1 MWSNKAEGA
10 CHSNEPPGPHPWP
23 SFRHQKTHTCH
34 TLTHAQKKKKTH
46 KWSNALLT
54 TSSKQTN
61 PNLQQWHNWCRTDCV
76 DSGCCLCSFFKSCV
90 AFHVFYVWHK
100 LFLSIFLHKSDISSM
115 LQVISV
121 CWESRLQALWGA
133 ESSLAGDSSSP
144 RLKRANGGPRSL
156 TSTLKPPQT
165 EFWIG
170 KSLWGIFTREQSEG
184 CSSWRP
190 GLALKPWIHTH
201 TVLVPLHH
209 TQLAQSKHKEERKKN
224 SNHGFWWSTRSV
236 KQNTV
241 NYLLKHRQIL
251 PFFSS
256 ILHFYSIQMEVTEE
270 IMVVKTK
277 PTSYYYR
284 LYRVNKTQKSK
295 TSFLR
300 ITERGY
306 NQGKRFIPSKTP
318 EQVNCFR
325 GDHDSMS
332 KQQTV

>member
-23 SFRHQKTHTCH
+23 SLDTRKH
-34 TLTHAQKKKKTH
+34 THATHLHTHKKKNKKKTH
-46 KWSNALLT
+46 IWSNALLT

-144 RLKRANGGPRSL
+144 RLKRADGGPRSL

-201 TVLVPLHH
+201 STCPVAPYATGPKQ
-209 TQLAQSKHKEERKKN
+209 TQRRKEE
-224 SNHGFWWSTRSV
+224 
-236 KQNTV
+236 
-241 NYLLKHRQIL
+241 
-251 PFFSS
+251 
-256 ILHFYSIQMEVTEE
+256 
-270 IMVVKTK
+270 
-277 PTSYYYR
+277 
-284 LYRVNKTQKSK
+284 
-295 TSFLR
+295 
-300 ITERGY
+300 
-306 NQGKRFIPSKTP
+306 
-318 EQVNCFR
+318 
-325 GDHDSMS
+325 
-332 KQQTV
+332 KQQPWILVEYKEC